1 MDWIKQIKAIET
13 EQITVELLIDNTHKV
28 TYAPRLDKR
37 KLVICWY
44 YNRDFKIEYFEK
56 TNEIGQL
63 FGNPRYFKLKPK
75 EYLYIKKSHGKKK
88 ADKLKK
94 QRETNPIMF
103 RSCFSSARSLIT
115 HLKNKQFK
123 TIEVINTNVNFLP
136 F

>member
-1 MDWIKQIKAIET
+1 MDWIEQIKAIET
-13 EQITVELLIDNTHKV
+13 KQITIELLIDNTHKV

-63 FGNPRYFKLKPK
+63 FGSPKYFRLKPK
-75 EYLYIKKSHGKKK
+75 EYLAIKKFHGKKK
-88 ADKLKK
+88 ADELKN
-94 QRETNPIMF
+94 QREQNPIMF
-103 RSCFSSARSLIT
+103 RSSFSSARTLIT
-115 HLKNKQFK
+115 HLKRKEFK
-123 TIEVINTNVNFLP
+123 TIEVISTDVNFPP

>member
-13 EQITVELLIDNTHKV
+13 EQTAVELLIDNTHEV

-63 FGNPRYFKLKPK
+63 FGNPRYFRLKPK
-75 EYLYIKKSHGKKK
+75 EYLAIKRIHGKKK
-88 ADKLKK
+88 ADELKN
-94 QRETNPIMF
+94 QREQNPIMF
-103 RSCFSSARSLIT
+103 RSSFSSARSLIT
-115 HLKNKQFK
+115 HLKKKEFK
-123 TIEVINTNVNFLP
+123 TIEVISTNVNFLP

>member
-1 MDWIKQIKAIET
+1 MDWIKEIKAIET
-13 EQITVELLIDNTHKV
+13 EQTAVELLIDNTHKV

-44 YNRDFKIEYFEK
+44 YERDFNIEYFKK

-63 FGNPRYFKLKPK
+63 FGCPRYFKLKPK
-75 EYLYIKKSHGKKK
+75 DYLLIKKHHGKKK
-88 ADKLKK
+88 ADELKK
-94 QRETNPIMF
+94 QRESNPIMF

-115 HLKNKQFK
+115 HLKKKNFK
-123 TIEVINTNVNFLP
+123 SIQVINTDVTFLP